1 MRHALRYAR
10 ALEVIMQS
18 IRNLLRILV
27 ISALLSPAL
36 PAIAADDEAGFGH
49 MLTLMQVFVRLAGQ
63 SDDPVAGMKAMD
75 DVLAGRNVQANEA
88 AAGLFKE
95 ITADM
100 PVEHRTKIASIAGDV
115 LGLARRDLAKA
126 PAQASLS
133 TDASLQARKDLTS
146 MGLRYFDAKDYLGA
160 VKRDDALAVE
170 LFIAGR
176 GVNLA
181 SRDADGRSA
190 AEIARANGNARLA
203 ELLTKNPPAAR

>member
-1 MRHALRYAR
+1 MRHALGYPRV
-10 ALEVIMQS
+10 LEVIMAF
-18 IRNLLRILV
+18 IRILLV
-27 ISALLSPAL
+27 SALLAPVA
-36 PAIAADDEAGFGH
+36 PAIAADEEGGFGH

-63 SDDPVAGMKAMD
+63 TDDPVAGMKAMD
-75 DVLAGRNVQANEA
+75 DVLAGRNAQANEA

-146 MGLRYFDAKDYLGA
+146 MGLHYFDAKDYLEA

-176 GVNLA
+176 GVNIA

-203 ELLTKNPPAAR
+203 ELLTRNPPAAR

>member
-1 MRHALRYAR
+1 MRDALRYPR
-10 ALEVIMQS
+10 ALEAVMPFI
-18 IRNLLRILV
+18 RILLV
-27 ISALLSPAL
+27 SALLAPVA
-36 PAIAADDEAGFGH
+36 PAIAADEEAGFGH

-75 DVLAGRNVQANEA
+75 DVLAGRNAQANEA

-146 MGLRYFDAKDYLGA
+146 MGLRYFDAKDYLDA

-176 GVNLA
+176 GVNLG

-190 AEIARANGNARLA
+190 AQIARANGNARLA
-203 ELLTKNPPAAR
+203 ELLAKDLPATR

>member
-1 MRHALRYAR
+1 
-10 ALEVIMQS
+10 MQS
-18 IRNLLRILV
+18 IRNLLRLLLV
-27 ISALLSPAL
+27 FALLTPVV
-36 PAIAADDEAGFGH
+36 PAIAADEDAGFGH
-49 MLTLMQVFVRLAGQ
+49 MLSLMQVFVRLAGQ
-63 SDDPVAGMKAMD
+63 TDDPVAGMKAMD
-75 DVLAGRNVQANEA
+75 DVLAGRNAQANEA

-133 TDASLQARKDLTS
+133 TDASLQARKDLNS
-146 MGLRYFDAKDYLGA
+146 MGLRYFDAKDYLEA

-203 ELLTKNPPAAR
+203 ELLAKNPPVAR

>member
-1 MRHALRYAR
+1 MRHALRYPR
-10 ALEVIMQS
+10 ALEVVMPYI
-18 IRNLLRILV
+18 RILLV
-27 ISALLSPAL
+27 SVLLTPAV
-36 PAIAADDEAGFGH
+36 PAIAADEDAGFGH
-49 MLTLMQVFVRLAGQ
+49 MLSLMQVFVRLAGQ
-63 SDDPVAGMKAMD
+63 TDDPVAGMKAMD
-75 DVLAGRNVQANEA
+75 DVLAGRNAQANDA

-133 TDASLQARKDLTS
+133 TDASLQARKDLNS
-146 MGLRYFDAKDYLGA
+146 MGLRYFDAKDYLEA

-176 GVNLA
+176 GVNL
-181 SRDADGRSA
+181 
-190 AEIARANGNARLA
+190 
-203 ELLTKNPPAAR
+203 

>member
-1 MRHALRYAR
+1 MPF
-10 ALEVIMQS
+10 I
-18 IRNLLRILV
+18 RILLV
-27 ISALLSPAL
+27 SALLTPVLPAL
-36 PAIAADDEAGFGH
+36 AADEDAGFGH

-63 SDDPVAGMKAMD
+63 STDPVAGMKAMD
-75 DVLAGRNVQANEA
+75 DVLAGRNAQANEA

-115 LGLARRDLAKA
+115 LGLARRDLGQTRGSA
-126 PAQASLS
+126 PALSSSLS

-146 MGLRYFDAKDYLGA
+146 MGLRYFDAKDYLEA

-176 GVNLA
+176 GVNLG

-190 AEIARANGNARLA
+190 AEIAQANGNARLA
-203 ELLTKNPPAAR
+203 ELLARNLPAAR